1 MISNLKAFIH
11 GADQI
16 ACSNS
21 ETENCTLPFKNC
33 TLPIIIV
40 LWFNEKNE
48 KEFVFDRELVSAVL
62 VDDLKIKVIMEAD
75 YASVSQSQSVH
86 HSGLNDDV
94 SLFNL
99 LIIWA

>member
-1 MISNLKAFIH
+1 M
-11 GADQI
+11 
-16 ACSNS
+16 
-21 ETENCTLPFKNC
+21 
-33 TLPIIIV
+33 

-48 KEFVFDRELVSAVL
+48 RVCFWLRARLSGL
-62 VDDLKIKVIMEAD
+62 SWWLKNQVIMEAD

-99 LIIWA
+99 FSLRTSTEFFLRFLNISLSIPSLLGTNF